1 MIARHSA
8 RNENF
13 LGKIRTYENASWPKR
28 LFMLENAGKTTS
40 LFTRRK
46 TAHKRIDSCLTEEMR
61 QSTGR
66 NTFYPLC
73 CRSRWHDTRQ
83 IRATGQL
90 FQRRSRY
97 LSSQSKR
104 TDQYHQ
110 SAAGENTCS
119 LSMSKFQTRSP
130 LDDVCNR
137 RYRSYRFL
145 FAGRGTR
152 TRHTVR

>member
-13 LGKIRTYENASWPKR
+13 LGKIRTNENASSPKR
-28 LFMLENAGKTTS
+28 LFMLENAGKNY
-40 LFTRRK
+40 FAVYQKK
-46 TAHKRIDSCLTEEMR
+46 TAHKRIDCYLTEGMR

-73 CRSRWHDTRQ
+73 CSSRWHDTRQ
-83 IRATGQL
+83 IRAPGQP
-90 FQRRSRY
+90 FPRRSRY
-97 LSSQSKR
+97 LSSRSKR

-110 SAAGENTCS
+110 PAAGENTCS